1 MPTGTIGMKMSKSL
15 WTEIGNNKM
24 TDALKAA
31 VREAILTTDSAAVQL
46 FAAVFDDAHSKD
58 LVSVAS
64 YLNTYATPRKDAL
77 RLAAE
82 HERLYASRI
91 AAAEK
96 AARVGALREALECHP
111 TTAEN
116 PNENSYQRGR
126 FDGVIE
132 YGRAIGALIT
142 AAEAQPERK
151 STP

>member
-1 MPTGTIGMKMSKSL
+1 MSDLTPDSV
-15 WTEIGNNKM
+15 
-24 TDALKAA
+24 A
-31 VREAILTTDSAAVQL
+31 VRLYLALMNDDQL
-46 FAAVFDDAHSKD
+46 YV
-58 LVSVAS
+58 
-64 YLNTYATPRKDAL
+64 LNHLSRSSGARMTAQ
-77 RLAAE
+77 RLASE
-82 HERLYASRI
+82 HERLCASRI

-142 AAEAQPERK
+142 AAEAHPVK
-151 STP
+151 DSTHG